1 MVFKKGV
8 TLMKDNLA
16 KRNCQGS
23 VKCCFCSSD
32 ETIQHLFFDC
42 HFASFVWNIVHITFG
57 IQPPTSFANLFGSW
71 LHGLSPKL
79 RSQILL
85 GAAALCWAIWLNR
98 NDVVFNKAKSYT
110 FMQVIFR
117 VTYWIRQW
125 SMLHREEER
134 PLFMI
139 GCTR

>member
-23 VKCCFCSSD
+23 IKCCLCSSD
-32 ETIQHLFFDC
+32 KTIQHLFFDC
-42 HFASFVWNIVHITFG
+42 HFASFVWNTVRITFG
-57 IQPPTSFANLFGSW
+57 IQPPISFANLFGSW

-85 GAAALCWAIWLNR
+85 GVAALC
-98 NDVVFNKAKSYT
+98 
-110 FMQVIFR
+110 
-117 VTYWIRQW
+117 
-125 SMLHREEER
+125 
-134 PLFMI
+134 
-139 GCTR
+139 